1 MKLSEFYQKLDNLAP
16 KKLSDAYCQAFGA
29 YDNSGV
35 LIETGEI
42 EIKKALFSLDFSKE
56 AIAKAKKI
64 GANLIITHHPA
75 IYGAIAEI
83 CTSDFSPLSE
93 KLVDCI
99 QNGIAVIS
107 MHLNLDCAKGGID
120 ESLMQGVRAS
130 AKEAKEEEIAFERAE
145 IMQPLM
151 EGGYGR
157 AYSIAPTPIAS
168 LAKEMG
174 RIFKTERVQVYANGN
189 EEIKKVASFCG
200 SGADEETVRFAMEQN
215 ADLIVSSD
223 FKHHILSLANEKGL
237 AVIALT
243 HYAAEN
249 YGFYQFYKKICQSM
263 SVECEYHTDEDL
275 L

>member
-1 MKLSEFYQKLDNLAP
+1 VRLIDIYNEIEKIAP
-16 KKLSDAYCQAFGA
+16 KSLSDEYCARFGA
-29 YDNSGV
+29 YDNSGILV
-35 LIETGEI
+35 DTGE
-42 EIKKALFSLDFSKE
+42 EIDNVVFSLDFSRL
-56 AIAKAKKI
+56 AIERAIEENAK
-64 GANLIITHHPA
+64 LIITHHPA
-75 IYGAIAEI
+75 IYGKISEI

-93 KLVDCI
+93 KIVDCI

-107 MHLNLDCAKGGID
+107 MHLNLDCANGGID
-120 ESLMQGVRAS
+120 ESLMQGVKAS
-130 AKEAKEEEIAFERAE
+130 AKEKTQTLKNAE
-145 IMQPLM
+145 IMQPLS

-157 AYSIAPTPIAS
+157 AYSIATTPLSILVKNIGA
-168 LAKEMG
+168 E
-174 RIFKTERVQVYANGN
+174 FNTERVQVYANGK

-200 SGADEETVRFAMEQN
+200 SGADEEAVRFAMEQN

-249 YGFYQFYKKICQSM
+249 YGFYQFYKKICQSV